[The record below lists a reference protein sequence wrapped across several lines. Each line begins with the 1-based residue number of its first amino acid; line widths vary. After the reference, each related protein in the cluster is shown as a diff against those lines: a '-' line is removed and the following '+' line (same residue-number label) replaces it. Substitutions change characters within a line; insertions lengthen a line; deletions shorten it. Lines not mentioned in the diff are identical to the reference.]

1 MQIGRG
7 IITVITDQQ
16 AACVSAPS
24 NRPRL
29 TSMPPALGLGHEALI
44 PNPGNG
50 PEDVRLMFPPR
61 AMNLGSEAHVLTPCL
76 TILPIY
82 MPYFSVYKTLFFGK
96 IIRLKIDRHLIQESQ
111 LRRER
116 HGCLAAHTLSKRFP
130 PITILIVT
138 DIS

>member
-1 MQIGRG
+1 MRFCPQ
-7 IITVITDQQ
+7 QQ
-16 AACVSAPS
+16 AQDM
-24 NRPRL
+24 RL
-29 TSMPPALGLGHEALI
+29 TSVPPALGPGHEALI

-50 PEDVRLMFPPR
+50 PEDMRLMFPPR

-76 TILPIY
+76 KILPIY

-116 HGCLAAHTLSKRFP
+116 HRCLAAHTLSKRFP